1 MIEKNR
7 DILSDAISKMPVRKP
22 KASGWIDVS
31 SGLDQIDAGVFI
43 SNNASKLPEYKAPTN
58 AWNKIAAGLP
68 SAPAPFFTT
77 LFGKLLAGTLIIG
90 GIIISY
96 LLFTVSEGSS
106 ETFLSD
112 KASFPLKNEEISAP
126 QQQKDTELSTTTPL
140 QSVKD
145 QTDVITPENV
155 EIENIVPEVMM
166 VSTAIPPPPVIISPT
181 PPVETND
188 IKILTPIETGLLDS
202 DGPQK
207 ILLNTEVITPK
218 KPEDVDYVKDMT
230 RAEFTAGVFYA
241 FKRFQIIEE
250 EGMDIPQN
258 QSSFGLEVSYKK
270 DKWFF
275 KTGLAY
281 VGWEEKGDYTFDYDQ
296 NQLVYQYD
304 YVDSTYINPNNGFVN
319 YFTTENFV
327 YDSVSS
333 QQQDQASYK
342 YQMLQIPLMVGY
354 SLFERRNFSIG
365 VLGGVGFDIRISG
378 KQFVPAF
385 SQDESTITEI
395 NNSLKYRTTNN
406 WRLMGGLEFGYIFA
420 RNWELYAEPTYQW
433 YMKPLY
439 SPDNAKG
446 IGLFNIKLGL
456 RHLF

>member
-7 DILSDAISKMPVRKP
+7 DILSDAINEMPVRKP
-22 KASGWIDVS
+22 KASVWSSVS
-31 SGLDQIDAGVFI
+31 GGLDHIDAGEFI

-68 SAPAPFFTT
+68 SAPAPFFPT
-77 LFGKLLAGTLIIG
+77 LFWKLLAGTLIIG

-96 LLFTVSEGSS
+96 FLFTVSEGSS

-112 KASFPLKNEEISAP
+112 KTSFPVKTEEISAP
-126 QQQKDTELSTTTPL
+126 QQQKDTELSKTTPL
-140 QSVKD
+140 QSIKD

-155 EIENIVPEVMM
+155 EIENIVPEAMM
-166 VSTAIPPPPVIISPT
+166 ASTVVPPPPVIISPT

-188 IKILTPIETGLLDS
+188 IKILTPIEAGLLES
-202 DGPQK
+202 DGPRK
-207 ILLNTEVITPK
+207 ILLETEVITPM
-218 KPEDVDYVKDMT
+218 KPEDTDYVKDMT

-241 FKRFQIIEE
+241 FKRYQIIEE

-275 KTGLAY
+275 KTGLDY

-327 YDSVSS
+327 YDSVSG

-365 VLGGVGFDIRISG
+365 VLGGVGFDIRLSG

-385 SQDESTITEI
+385 NQDESTVKDVNT
-395 NNSLKYRTTNN
+395 SLKYRTSNN
-406 WRLMGGLEFGYIFA
+406 LRLIGGLEFGYVFA
-420 RNWELYAEPTYQW
+420 SRWELYAEPSYQY

-439 SPDNAKG
+439 SPDNTTG
-446 IGLFNIKLGL
+446 VGLLNIKFGL
-456 RHLF
+456 RYIF